1 MTSRRI
7 AFNRLANTR
16 DLGGLKTSDGR
27 VIKEGMLIRSAQLVY
42 ADAEDREK
50 LSEMVGL
57 VLDFRN
63 DLEAQESPDPEL
75 PGVRYIHLP
84 ILEKLA
90 AGMTRDENSSEQ
102 VVKDMAFE
110 PVKARVYMMGLY
122 DNLVTSPFSVSQYSR
137 FIDLLLEDR
146 EKAVLW
152 HCTAGKDRAGFAAV
166 IVERLLGVPEEDV
179 VEDYLAT
186 NIFLK
191 GELEGIISSV
201 EKKIGVK
208 SEILREAL
216 GYLFSAKIEYLNA
229 LNTKIDELYGSF
241 DAFARFALKVD
252 DEKRAR
258 LRERFLA

>member
-16 DLGGLKTSDGR
+16 DLGGMRTSDGR
-27 VIKEGMLIRSAQLVY
+27 VIKDGMLIRSAQLVY
-42 ADAEDREK
+42 ADAEDKSR
-50 LSEMVGL
+50 LSDMVDL

-75 PGVRYIHLP
+75 PGVRYLHMP

-90 AGMTRDENSSEQ
+90 AGMTRDENSSEH
-102 VVKDMAFE
+102 VLKDMALRPE
-110 PVKARVYMMGLY
+110 AARVYMMGLY
-122 DNLVTSPFSVSQYSR
+122 TNLVSSAYSISQYSR

-152 HCTAGKDRAGFAAV
+152 HCSAGKDRAGFAAV
-166 IVERLLGVPEEDV
+166 IVERLLGVPEEDI

-186 NIFLK
+186 NIHLK
-191 GELEGIISSV
+191 GELEGIIAKV
-201 EKKIGVK
+201 EKSIGAK
-208 SEILREAL
+208 SNLLREAL
-216 GYLFSAKIEYLNA
+216 GYLFGAKIEYLNA
-229 LNTKIDELYGSF
+229 LDAKIDELYGSF
-241 DAFARFALKVD
+241 DAFARDALKVD

-258 LRERFLA
+258 LRDKFLA